1 MAAWIYEKFAQWSDI
16 SREYVNIAG
25 LQPMVEKLCS
35 ILNLLKPRKRRAREL
50 NHQAQFF
57 LLAAGTEQKS
67 ESRRSGLR
75 STYNLV
81 KM

>member
-1 MAAWIYEKFAQWSDI
+1 M
-16 SREYVNIAG
+16 NIAG

-35 ILNLLKPRKRRAREL
+35 ILNLLKRRNDVRGEL

-67 ESRRSGLR
+67 SPGEAGAGARII
-75 STYNLV
+75 
-81 KM
+81 

>member
-1 MAAWIYEKFAQWSDI
+1 M
-16 SREYVNIAG
+16 NIAR
-25 LQPMVEKLCS
+25 LQPMMEKLRS
-35 ILNLLKPRKRRAREL
+35 ILNLLKRGNDVRRKL

-75 STYNLV
+75 STDNLV

>member
-1 MAAWIYEKFAQWSDI
+1 M
-16 SREYVNIAG
+16 
-25 LQPMVEKLCS
+25 MEKLRS
-35 ILNLLKPRKRRAREL
+35 ILNLLKRGNDVRGEL